1 MSKRARSI
9 IQFVVLLGIGV
20 FLVWLSLRSVA
31 SKKEEIFN
39 SFKNANYFWIGLSM
53 LISFFGHFLRAY
65 RWNYL
70 LQPLGYKTSLL
81 NANGAVLIGYF
92 ANYGLPRMGELTR
105 CTIVAR
111 YDKVPFEVALGTV
124 ITERIVDLALLIIVF
139 FLTLLAQFNKL
150 IGQANEH
157 VFYPL
162 RDKLHGLSDR
172 PVLLWS
178 LIAVCVAVIVLFFA
192 TRKKISSLLRGKFGK
207 VIKGFGEG
215 IVSVKSMKHKGR
227 FILLSVM
234 IWATYFYSLYMAFFA
249 FEETSHLGQAE
260 CLTLLLFGT
269 FGVIF
274 TPGGLGVYHA
284 LITQLLVGYGIGAI
298 TAFAFPWLT
307 WTSQFIMIVVLGFAS
322 LIVLPIVNR
331 NKSHVVPS

>member
-1 MSKRARSI
+1 MSKRAKSI
-9 IQFVVLLGIGV
+9 IQFIILLGVGA

-105 CTIVAR
+105 CTIAAR

-139 FLTLLAQFNKL
+139 FLTLFAQFHEL
-150 IGQANEH
+150 IGLANEH

-162 RDKLHGLSDR
+162 RDKLHGLSGK
-172 PVLLWS
+172 PVLMWS
-178 LIAVCVAVIVLFFA
+178 LIAVCAAGIVLFFML
-192 TRKKISSLLRGKFGK
+192 RKKISSVLRGKFGK

-227 FILLSVM
+227 FILLSLL
-234 IWATYFYSLYMAFFA
+234 IWSTYFYSLYIAFYA

-307 WTSQFIMIVVLGFAS
+307 WTSQFILIMVLGFAS
-322 LIVLPIVNR
+322 LIILPIANR
-331 NKSHVVPS
+331 NKNHVVPS

>member
-1 MSKRARSI
+1 MSKRAKSI
-9 IQFVVLLGIGV
+9 IQFIVLLGVGV
-20 FLVWLSLRSVA
+20 FLVWLSLRPVA
-31 SKKEEIFN
+31 SKKEDIFN
-39 SFKNANYFWIGLSM
+39 SFKNANYFWIGLSL

-70 LQPLGYKTSLL
+70 LQPLGYKTGLL

-139 FLTLLAQFNKL
+139 FLTLFAQFHEL
-150 IGQANEH
+150 IGLANKH

-162 RDKLHGLSDR
+162 RDKLQGLADK
-172 PVLLWS
+172 PVLMWG
-178 LIAVCVAVIVLFFA
+178 LIVVCVAGIALFFA
-192 TRKKISSLLRGKFGK
+192 LRKKISSLLRGKFGK
-207 VIKGFGEG
+207 IIKGFGEG

-227 FILLSVM
+227 FILLSLL

-249 FEETSHLGQAE
+249 FEETSQLGQAE

-284 LITQLLVGYGIGAI
+284 LITQLLAGYGIGAI

-322 LIVLPIVNR
+322 LIILPIANR

>member
-1 MSKRARSI
+1 MSKRAKSI
-9 IQFVVLLGIGV
+9 IQFVVLLGVGV

-31 SKKEEIFN
+31 SKKEDILN
-39 SFKNANYFWIGLSM
+39 SFKNANYFWIGISL

-70 LQPLGYKTSLL
+70 LQPLGYKTGLL

-105 CTIVAR
+105 CTIAAR
-111 YDKVPFEVALGTV
+111 YDKVPFEVGLGTV

-139 FLTLLAQFNKL
+139 FLTLLAQFHEL
-150 IGQANEH
+150 IGLANQH

-172 PVLLWS
+172 PVLMWA
-178 LIAVCVAVIVLFFA
+178 LIAACLGGIVLFFA
-192 TRKKISSLLRGKFGK
+192 LRKKISSLLRGKFGK
-207 VIKGFGEG
+207 IIKGFGEG
-215 IVSVKSMKHKGR
+215 IVSVKSMKRKGQ
-227 FILLSVM
+227 FILLSVL
-234 IWATYFYSLYMAFFA
+234 IWATYFYSLYVAFFA

-284 LITQLLVGYGIGAI
+284 LITQLLVGYGIGAV

-307 WTSQFIMIVVLGFAS
+307 WTSQFIMIVVLGFTS
-322 LIVLPIVNR
+322 LIVLPIANR
-331 NKSHVVPS
+331 NKNHVVPS